1 MLLMSIATPIS
12 IPNRLQESCF
22 TPQRFTTHLW
32 MMARLALLV
41 SACSIVLLA
50 GWLIVGN
57 FGGNVGDEPG
67 DLPPRNGGGVSPKP
81 QRNLFQPPIKKSML
95 PKKKQIMRGVM
106 VDRSSIVETVSLQ
119 DLEAPPGRL
128 WIPASV
134 AGPIDKNKPEPL
146 FNVLVAYCQ
155 LDMASYHE
163 KPWEYAMGTFHQRQS
178 GCLDDQSLVRTYRLS
193 SLMVSA

>member
-1 MLLMSIATPIS
+1 
-12 IPNRLQESCF
+12 
-22 TPQRFTTHLW
+22 
-32 MMARLALLV
+32 MARLALLV

-50 GWLIVGN
+50 GWLLVGN
-57 FGGNVGDEPG
+57 FGENVGDKPG
-67 DLPPRNGGGVSPKP
+67 GLPPGNGGGVSPKP
-81 QRNLFQPPIKKSML
+81 QRNLFKGVPPIKKSML
-95 PKKKQIMRGVM
+95 PKKKQIMKGVI
-106 VDRSSIVETVSLQ
+106 VDRNSIVESVSLK

-134 AGPIDKNKPEPL
+134 AGPIDRNKPEPL

-193 SLMVSA
+193 SLMVSAWVLLCSF